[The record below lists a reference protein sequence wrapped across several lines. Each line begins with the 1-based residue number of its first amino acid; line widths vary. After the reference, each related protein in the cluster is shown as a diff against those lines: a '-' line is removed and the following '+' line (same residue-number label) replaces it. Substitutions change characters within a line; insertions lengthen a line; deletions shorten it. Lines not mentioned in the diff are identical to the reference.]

1 MAADMSS
8 IDGCTTELEAVR
20 HDARGAFAYFSAPRL
35 AFMENAGGSQVP
47 RCVADAVRDHL
58 LHDCAQ
64 LGAGYDVSNRS
75 TSTVDAAHDAVAAL
89 MGAPPGSGHVALGP
103 SSSQLLAAL
112 GGCYSRLLGPGDEVV
127 VQESC
132 HEANAGPWVRCAESS
147 GATLRWW
154 RTDVTPS
161 FSSGGSGGGGGSA
174 ADNATSASSDAAAA
188 AAGGRLWV
196 SFPCASRPGRLA
208 ALLSERTRVV
218 AVTHVSNLLGGVADL
233 RALVATNA

>member
-1 MAADMSS
+1 VYACVCFTGNHYAAF
-8 IDGCTTELEAVR
+8 T
-20 HDARGAFAYFSAPRL
+20 P
-35 AFMENAGGSQVP
+35 
-47 RCVADAVRDHL
+47 
-58 LHDCAQ
+58 
-64 LGAGYDVSNRS
+64 
-75 TSTVDAAHDAVAAL
+75 
-89 MGAPPGSGHVALGP
+89 
-103 SSSQLLAAL
+103 
-112 GGCYSRLLGPGDEVV
+112 
-127 VQESC
+127 
-132 HEANAGPWVRCAESS
+132 AESS

-233 RALVATNA
+233 RALVATVRRHAPRGLTGCATGLSPHEPALIPHQNA